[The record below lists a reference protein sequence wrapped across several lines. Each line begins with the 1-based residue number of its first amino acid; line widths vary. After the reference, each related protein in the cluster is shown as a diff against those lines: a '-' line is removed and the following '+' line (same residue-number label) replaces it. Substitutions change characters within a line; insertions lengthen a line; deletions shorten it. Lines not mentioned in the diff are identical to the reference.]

1 MSREIEQLAQPANKR
16 KMRLIVA
23 SCSRTGT
30 LGLHAG
36 LEMLGYTPYHM
47 IDVMFKGRSPHMKV
61 FTEAIV
67 ANHNQLSGIKRYE
80 TPDVDRWIGNYDC
93 LMEIPSY
100 IGTRAIRGYIED
112 PNVKFIVTERMPE
125 KWVRSIDNTI
135 GEAVKAANQFPL
147 NILKRFD
154 SELGHFLHLATVMY
168 WAYADG
174 ANPGDANSE
183 AALYKNYVEYIRT
196 MKETLP
202 EDRLLVVKLEDGLGW
217 EQICPF
223 LDLPIPE
230 EKFPR
235 GNEPDKFHRIV
246 ADYMEPRVKAAI
258 LNFGAMVTATA
269 GVAGY
274 LGWRYFAISD
284 EHGLDNSGRFAGS
297 DDQRE
302 KLNVYFSEMEA
313 QQYVPRAVL
322 LDSKTESRD
331 RICTGPLRALFRP
344 RSLLFRGYGAGQ
356 CWAAGHHT
364 AGAELIDDSLDIVRR
379 EAEACECLQGFQITH
394 SLGGGTG
401 SGMGAL
407 LISRLRDEF
416 PDKMIATFSIFPSL
430 VPDVVVEPY
439 NVTLSMNQLIEDCDA
454 TFCIDN
460 QALIDICTGSLGLH
474 DPSHMELN
482 PPIAEAMSGVT
493 ACFRFPGQLNS
504 DLRKLT
510 MNMVPSARLH
520 FFMLG
525 LAPLPGYTSR
535 SSIRVPQ
542 ITHQLFRRDNIMA
555 SGDHQMSHFLSC
567 LTIFRGKVN
576 MAEVEAQMNNLRNN
590 RSAEFIEWAPNNI
603 RSTVYLPRSPD
614 VSCAL
619 LANSTSIQEV
629 FSRISGQFS
638 ALYRRKAYMNP
649 YTMHGVDELDFMEA
663 ESNMNDLIEEYQEH
677 QGGPVR

>member
-1 MSREIEQLAQPANKR
+1 MSREIDRLAQPAEKK

-36 LEMLGYTPYHM
+36 Q
-47 IDVMFKGRSPHMKV
+47 KPHMKV
-61 FTEAIV
+61 FTEAII

-80 TPDVDRWIGNYDC
+80 TPDVERWVGNYDC

-100 IGTRAIRGYIED
+100 IGSRAIRGYIED
-112 PNVKFIVTERMPE
+112 PDVKFIVTERTPE
-125 KWVRSIDNTI
+125 KWVKSIDNTI

-174 ANPGDANSE
+174 GNPGDANSE

-196 MKETLP
+196 IKETLP
-202 EDRLLVVKLEDGLGW
+202 SDRLLVVKLEDGLGW

-230 EKFPR
+230 EKYPR

-246 ADYMEPRVKAAI
+246 ADYMEPRVKAAM
-258 LNFGAMVTATA
+258 LNLGATGNEVGT
-269 GVAGY
+269 GF
-274 LGWRYFAISD
+274 WQAISD

-297 DDQRE
+297 DDQLG
-302 KLNVYFSEMEA
+302 KLNVYFSETEA
-313 QQYVPRAVL
+313 QEYAPRAVL
-322 LDSKTESRD
+322 LDSKTETRD
-331 RICTGPLRALFRP
+331 RICTGPLRTFFRP
-344 RSLLFRGYGAGQ
+344 RNLLFRGYGAGQ
-356 CWAAGHHT
+356 CWATGYHT

-401 SGMGAL
+401 GGMGVL

-416 PDKMIATFSIFPSL
+416 PDTMIATFSIFPPL
-430 VPDVVVEPY
+430 APDVVVEPY

-460 QALIDICTGSLGLH
+460 QGILDMSTGTLGSRG
-474 DPSHMELN
+474 PSQKELN
-482 PPIAEAMSGVT
+482 PLITQALSGVT

-520 FFMLG
+520 FFILG
-525 LAPLPGYTSR
+525 LAPLPSYTSP
-535 SSIRVPQ
+535 SSISVPQ
-542 ITHQLFRRDNIMA
+542 IIQQLFSASNIMA
-555 SGDHQMSHFLSC
+555 SGDHQMSHFLSS
-567 LTIFRGKVN
+567 LAIFRGKIN
-576 MAEVEAQMNNLRNN
+576 MAEVEAQMDNLQSNT
-590 RSAEFIEWAPNNI
+590 SAEFIEWVPTNI
-603 RSTVYLPRSPD
+603 RSTVYLPRSLD
-614 VSCAL
+614 VSCTL
-619 LANSTSIQEV
+619 LANSRSIQGV
-629 FSRISGQFS
+629 LNRISEQFGQLF
-638 ALYRRKAYMNP
+638 RRKAYMNP
-649 YTMHGVDELDFMEA
+649 YTMNGMDELDFVEA
-663 ESNMNDLIEEYQEH
+663 ESNLSDLIEEYQQC
-677 QGGPVR
+677 QGGLLDGQDVREA